1 MGGKGPPVEFRD
13 LACDGKPDASVADL
27 AIAIDC
33 IPVAAAVVAFEDK
46 RQVGLGDA
54 WTIIGDL
61 DAARAVAHDT
71 VCSVC
76 MLGCV
81 AYEIAQDRKKR
92 MSIGFDDHIGGH
104 SVDERQPFDA
114 YIRLQACPRVV
125 DACLQFHAS
134 RLGSLATAKRAC
146 RLEDVGHCIDHG

>member
-1 MGGKGPPVEFRD
+1 MKTEATRMFGIEAPIFAFSHCRD
-13 LACDGKPDASVADL
+13 V
-27 AIAIDC
+27 
-33 IPVAAAVVAFEDK
+33 VVATSKAGGFG
-46 RQVGLGDA
+46 VLGAA
-54 WTIIGDL
+54 WMTPEHLEQELKWI
-61 DAARAVAHDT
+61 
-71 VCSVC
+71 
-76 MLGCV
+76 
-81 AYEIAQDRKKR
+81 
-92 MSIGFDDHIGGH
+92 DDHIGGH